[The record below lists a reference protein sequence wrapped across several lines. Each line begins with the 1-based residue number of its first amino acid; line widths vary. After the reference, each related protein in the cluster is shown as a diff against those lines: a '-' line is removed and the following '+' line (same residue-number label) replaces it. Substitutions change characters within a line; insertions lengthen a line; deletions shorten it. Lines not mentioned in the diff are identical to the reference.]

1 MFNLIIRGSLRAR
14 GLVLVVAALL
24 VIYGGLSLQ
33 RIPVDV
39 FPDLNKTSVV
49 VMTEAGG
56 LSPDEVERMVTFPI
70 EMAMA
75 GTPGVTRVRSVSAA
89 GISIIYVEFDWNAN
103 VYLSRQQ
110 VAERLSLARDRLPP
124 MVIPQMM
131 PITSIM
137 GEIMLIALTG
147 ESTSPMDLRDIG
159 DWIVRPRILSIPGV
173 AQVIPIGGEVRTFRV
188 TPQPSDLAA
197 YGITKENVERA
208 IADFSANTG
217 GGFID
222 QRGREFV
229 IRNIGRTLSL
239 DVLRDLVVDHRGG
252 RPILLRQVATVDYAP
267 R

>member
-1 MFNLIIRGSLRAR
+1 M
-14 GLVLVVAALL
+14 
-24 VIYGGLSLQ
+24 
-33 RIPVDV
+33 
-39 FPDLNKTSVV
+39 
-49 VMTEAGG
+49 
-56 LSPDEVERMVTFPI
+56 
-70 EMAMA
+70 
-75 GTPGVTRVRSVSAA
+75 TRVRSVSAA